1 MGKVKDG
8 KTLNK
13 LVDEKLTDSGQS
25 RRDFN
30 TMAATSGLM
39 VALKMARTR
48 RCV

>member
-13 LVDEKLTDSGQS
+13 LVEDKISDSGQS

-30 TMAATSGLM
+30 IMVGTSGL
-39 VALKMARTR
+39 VGD
-48 RCV
+48 